1 MSKPI
6 LFVVSVVAVAAIGST
21 AYLALNRGDGHD
33 HAAEAAA
40 GAVYVCPMHPW
51 IKADHPDKCTI
62 CGMSLVARTAAEAA
76 SAALPA
82 GTIALSQSQ
91 ITTIGV
97 ATTTVARQP
106 LVRTL
111 RVSGRV
117 EDDVTRHRV
126 LAARVPG
133 RIEKLNINYTGQA
146 VVKGEPVAIMYSAEM
161 LTAQRTYVEH
171 LGAGQAYPA
180 SEIAGVR
187 EKLLT
192 LGLTNDDIADLEKNR
207 TPSATVVVRSQVDGT
222 VIDRFAYE
230 GQYVAAGDRIVET
243 GDFTKMWFMFDVY
256 ESDMALLQIGQMVD
270 VNTDAIPGETL
281 SEPIAF
287 IDPNF
292 NESTRS
298 TKARVALNDV
308 HFQVDDQHLYMPH
321 RVVATGRVRLP
332 APLVIALPKSAILD
346 SGTGP
351 VAFVELGG
359 GGYERRKLV
368 LGRRGDDLVEV
379 IDGVKAGEKVVTRAA
394 LLLDAQAQFQ
404 APFAATGNP

>member
-1 MSKPI
+1 MKSLPI
-6 LFVVSVVAVAAIGST
+6 VLFSLVAVAAGG

-33 HAAEAAA
+33 HAAEAK
-40 GAVYVCPMHPW
+40 GQVYVCPMHPW
-51 IKADHPDKCTI
+51 IKSDQPAKCTI
-62 CGMSLVARTAAEAA
+62 CGMSLVARSASDAAT
-76 SAALPA
+76 LPA
-82 GTIALSQSQ
+82 GTIALSPSQ

-97 ATTTVARQP
+97 ATTTVSRQP

-117 EDDVTRHRV
+117 EDDITRHRV

-146 VVKGEPVAIMYSAEM
+146 VVKGEAIATIYSAEM

-171 LGAGQAYPA
+171 LGAGKVFPA

-187 EKLLT
+187 EKLLV
-192 LGLTNDDIADLEKNR
+192 LGLTAEDIADLEKDR
-207 TPSATVVVRSQVDGT
+207 TPSALVVVRAPSDGT

-243 GDFTKMWFMFDVY
+243 GDFTKMWFLFDVY
-256 ESDMALLQIGQMVD
+256 ESDIPLLQVGQMVD
-270 VNTDAIPGETL
+270 VTTEAIPGETI
-281 SEPIAF
+281 SEPISF

-292 NESTRS
+292 NEATRS
-298 TKARVALNDV
+298 TKARVQLNDV

-321 RVVATGRVRLP
+321 RVVATGRVHLP
-332 APLVIALPKSAILD
+332 APVVLALPKSAILD
-346 SGTGP
+346 SGAGP
-351 VAFVELGG
+351 VAYVELGG
-359 GGYERRKLV
+359 GGYERRQLV

-379 IDGVKAGEKVVTRAA
+379 IMGVAAGDKVVTRAA
-394 LLLDAQAQFQ
+394 LLLDAQAQFE
-404 APFAATGNP
+404 APAAAMKMP